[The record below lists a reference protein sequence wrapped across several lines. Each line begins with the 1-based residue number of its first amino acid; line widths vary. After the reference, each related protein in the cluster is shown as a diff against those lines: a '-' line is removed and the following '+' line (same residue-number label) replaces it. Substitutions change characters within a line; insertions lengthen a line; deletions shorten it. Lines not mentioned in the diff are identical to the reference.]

1 LNLLWYHALRR
12 EPYVDFPGL
21 EEVVGK
27 RIFLCV
33 TSVVLCVSVVE
44 FTAKTFTT
52 EAQRLHR
59 EPQRLFFRQ
68 IPKRATEILAERAV
82 TKLSAARG
90 ADFICSNSQWQ
101 PLREIVSHQGAKKTN
116 RY

>member
-1 LNLLWYHALRR
+1 LLWYHALRR

-59 EPQRLFFRQ
+59 EPQRRFFRQ
-68 IPKRATEILAERAV
+68 TLKAGL
-82 TKLSAARG
+82 
-90 ADFICSNSQWQ
+90 NSY
-101 PLREIVSHQGAKKTN
+101 R
-116 RY
+116 RYAPGGIIRNSFN